1 MEMARELY
9 QFMSVRRKF
18 WLMPI
23 LVMVSVFG
31 TLVILT
37 QGSAIAPFVYALF

>member
-1 MEMARELY
+1 MEMVRELF

-23 LVMVSVFG
+23 LVMVSIFG
-31 TLVILT
+31 TLVMLT